1 MNVYPILV
9 ALRRH
14 KAAVILIV
22 LQIALTLAIVA
33 NAFFIIGHSIERMS
47 RTSGVEEDGL
57 IFILQKK
64 HLLT

>member
-14 KAAVILIV
+14 KAAVVLIV

-33 NAFFIIGHSIERMS
+33 NAFSVYQQHPADESP
-47 RTSGVEEDGL
+47 
-57 IFILQKK
+57 
-64 HLLT
+64 